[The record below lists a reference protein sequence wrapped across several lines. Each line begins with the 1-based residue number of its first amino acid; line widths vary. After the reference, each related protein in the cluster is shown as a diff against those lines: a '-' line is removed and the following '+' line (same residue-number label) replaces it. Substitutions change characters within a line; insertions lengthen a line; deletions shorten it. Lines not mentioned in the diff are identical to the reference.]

1 MNLSQLA
8 LKYDTRE
15 KCIAQLEKI
24 RWHGKP
30 CCVHCNATNLTK
42 RANSIKWHC
51 NSCNK
56 DFTIL
61 YETIFENTRLPLPK
75 WFQLIFLMLNAK
87 KGISAMQIH
96 RDIGVTYKTAW
107 YSAMRVR
114 CAMLDWGEVL
124 DGIVEM
130 DETYVGGKPR
140 KRNNHK
146 GVTPDNVANLSTI
159 YERGD
164 NRIKRGRG
172 TKKIPVAGIIERKGR
187 VVAKVMDRLTSKE
200 LVAMLK
206 KTVNTKDSTLMTD
219 DFSSYKKMDELI
231 ERFVI
236 NHSAKEYVR
245 GAVHTNTIEGFWSII
260 KNGIK
265 GQYHVISKKY
275 LPFYLAEYC
284 YRYNR
289 RQLDVSEA
297 FQETLENSVTD
308 EKCFTKYKPKGD
320 VKRIVYPRKKKKKA
334 SKCATEAE

>member
-1 MNLSQLA
+1 MNLTQLA
-8 LKYDTRE
+8 DKYNTRE
-15 KCIAQLEKI
+15 KCVARIEEIKWGDTPVCPNCDSHRLTRRKNNI
-24 RWHGKP
+24 TW
-30 CCVHCNATNLTK
+30 HCNA
-42 RANSIKWHC
+42 
-51 NSCNK
+51 CNK
-56 DFTIL
+56 DCSVL
-61 YETIFENTRLPLPK
+61 QDTIFEYSKMPLQK

-114 CAMLDWGEVL
+114 CAMLDWGEML
-124 DGIVEM
+124 EGIVEM
-130 DETYVGGKPR
+130 DESYIGGKPR
-140 KRNNHK
+140 KRNIH
-146 GVTPDNVANLSTI
+146 TPDNVADLANVFD
-159 YERGD
+159 RGD

-172 TKKIPVAGIIERKGR
+172 TKKVPIAGIVERKGR

-200 LVAMLK
+200 LIVLLK
-206 KTVNTKDSTLMTD
+206 KTVKTKDTTLMTD
-219 DFSSYKKMDELI
+219 DFRAYKKMDELI

-236 NHSAKEYVR
+236 NHSTKEYAR

-289 RQLDVSEA
+289 RQLTVSEA
-297 FQETLENSVTD
+297 FNETISNATAND
-308 EKCFTKYKPKGD
+308 KCFTDYKPKGD
-320 VKRIVYPRKKKKKA
+320 VKRIVYPRKKTKKKA
-334 SKCATEAE
+334 VAFKRKKQD